1 MMEHSISKGKR
12 MSVISRN
19 IFLLVMIVLAAS
31 LAEAKSLYVAKNG
44 VDTNTGTIDSPFL
57 TIGKGINSMVAGD
70 TLFIRGGVYALST
83 TISISKSGTA
93 GAKYYIVAFPGE
105 RPVLDF
111 STQTSSDGLKLNGQ
125 YWHVYG
131 LEIRNS
137 AHNGIAVNG
146 SNNTVEFCSIHDN
159 RNTGLQLGNGASNNK
174 IINCDS
180 FFNYDPPSGGN
191 ADGFAPKLDV
201 GTGNYFY
208 GCRAWQ
214 NSDDGW
220 DGYMRPADNVF
231 TTIENCWAFMNG
243 YLRDNSQIVTGNGNG
258 FKMGGGDTTNKD
270 SLRHNATLIRC
281 LAFDN
286 RVKGFDQNNNRGTMI
301 ILNGTAYRNGAEN
314 YKVSS
319 FIRVS
324 ESLVV
329 KNSLELGNKVSLA
342 TFARQTTNSWT
353 IPIAVSEADF
363 ISLDTAGIRGP
374 RKADGS
380 LPDVAFMHLAAG
392 SKLINA
398 GTNIG
403 LPYNG
408 SAPDLG
414 AFETAGPTSVKKKE
428 DAVPE
433 EFLLEQNYPNPFNPS
448 TTITY
453 QVTKN
458 SSVVLKVYDALG
470 RETTTLVDEAKDAGR
485 YQVHCSLEGFSA
497 GMYIYRLT
505 AEGRTL
511 SRRMLLVR

>member
-1 MMEHSISKGKR
+1 MKFSHLI
-12 MSVISRN
+12 IAAL
-19 IFLLVMIVLAAS
+19 IFLFGAS
-31 LAEAKSLYVAKNG
+31 ESAESKSFYVSNAG
-44 VDTNTGTIDSPFL
+44 LDTNPGTIDSPFK

-70 TLFIRGGVYALST
+70 TVFVRGGVYALST
-83 TISISKSGTA
+83 TISISKSGTLSA
-93 GAKYYIVAFPGE
+93 YYYLFGYPGE
-105 RPVLDF
+105 RVVLDF

-125 YWHVYG
+125 YWYVYG
-131 LEIRNS
+131 IEVKKS
-137 AHNGIAVNG
+137 AHNGIAIN
-146 SNNTVEFCSIHDN
+146 SHNNIVEFCATYEN
-159 RNTGLQLGNGASNNK
+159 RNTGLQLGNGASNNR

-180 FFNYDPPSGGN
+180 YFNYDPPSGGN

-243 YLRDNSQIVTGNGNG
+243 YLRDNSVIATGNGNG

-270 SLRHNATLIRC
+270 SLRHNMTVIRS

-301 ILNGTAYRNGAEN
+301 LLNNTGYRNGAEN

-329 KNSLELGNKVSLA
+329 KNCLELGSKVSLA
-342 TFARQTTNSWT
+342 SFAKQTTNSWS
-353 IPIAVSEADF
+353 IPIPVTEADF
-363 ISLDTAGIRGP
+363 VSLDTTGVRGP

-380 LPDVAFMHLAAG
+380 LPDLGFMHLASG
-392 SKLINA
+392 SPLINA

-403 LPYNG
+403 MPFKG

-414 AFETAGPTSVKKKE
+414 AFEYTPNV
-428 DAVPE
+428 AVRE
-433 EFLLEQNYPNPFNPS
+433 HGTVASTFSLQQNYPNPFNPS
-448 TTITY
+448 TVIGFRIPASAYVSLT
-453 QVTKN
+453 VFD
-458 SSVVLKVYDALG
+458 LLG
-470 RETTTLVDEAKDAGR
+470 RETGILVNGIKDAG
-485 YQVHCSLEGFSA
+485 YHEVTFNASLTTSGVYF
-497 GMYIYRLT
+497 YRLQYGSIVET
-505 AEGRTL
+505 RTM
-511 SRRMLLVR
+511 MLIK

>member
-1 MMEHSISKGKR
+1 MR
-12 MSVISRN
+12 T
-19 IFLLVMIVLAAS
+19 LLLLITLILSAAQ
-31 LAEAKSLYVAKNG
+31 LEAKSLYVAKNG
-44 VDTNTGTIDSPFL
+44 IDTNTGTIDSPFL
-57 TIGKGINSMVAGD
+57 TIGKGINSMAAGD

-83 TISISKSGTA
+83 TISISKSGTS

-105 RPVLDF
+105 RPILDF
-111 STQTSSDGLKLNGQ
+111 TTQTSSDGLKLNGQ

-159 RNTGLQLGNGASNNK
+159 RNTGLQLGTGASNNK

-180 FFNYDPPSGGN
+180 FFNYDPPAGGN

-208 GCRAWQ
+208 GCRSWQ

-231 TTIENCWAFMNG
+231 TTLENCWAFMNG
-243 YLRDNSQIVTGNGNG
+243 YLRDNTQIATGNGNG
-258 FKMGGGDTTNKD
+258 FKMGGGDTSNKD
-270 SLRHNATLIRC
+270 SLRHNMTLTRC
-281 LAFDN
+281 LSFDN

-301 ILNGTAYRNGAEN
+301 LLNCTGYRNGAEN

-329 KNSLELGNKVSLA
+329 KNSVELGSKVSLA
-342 TFARQTTNSWT
+342 TFAKQTTNSWT
-353 IPIAVSEADF
+353 IPITVSEADF
-363 ISLDTAGIRGP
+363 VSLDTTGIRGP

-380 LPDVAFMHLAAG
+380 LPDVAFMHLASG

-403 LPYNG
+403 LPFTG
-408 SAPDLG
+408 TAPDLG
-414 AFETAGPTSVKKKE
+414 AFETTGPTAVQE
-428 DAVPE
+428 RTNAVPN
-433 EFLLEQNYPNPFNPS
+433 EFRLGQNFPNPFNPA
-448 TTITY
+448 TTINY
-453 QVTKN
+453 QLAA
-458 SSVVLKVYDALG
+458 SSVVTLKVFDALG
-470 RETTTLVDEAKDAGR
+470 REVTTLVNEVKDAGR
-485 YQVHCSLEGFSA
+485 YQVRFNAEGFSS
-497 GMYIYRLT
+497 GMYIYRVT
-505 AEGRTL
+505 AGGRTL
-511 SRRMLLVR
+511 SRTMIVLK

>member
-1 MMEHSISKGKR
+1 MVHSISKGKR
-12 MSVISRN
+12 MSFASRN
-19 IFLLVMIVLAAS
+19 IFILFMVVLAAVLS
-31 LAEAKSLYVAKNG
+31 EAKSLYVAKNG

-57 TIGKGINSMVAGD
+57 TIGKGINSMIAGD
-70 TLFIRGGVYALST
+70 TLFIRGGVYALSA

-125 YWHVYG
+125 YWHAYG

-243 YLRDNSQIVTGNGNG
+243 YLRDNTQIATGNGNG

-301 ILNGTAYRNGAEN
+301 ILHGTSYRNGAEN

-319 FIRVS
+319 FI
-324 ESLVV
+324 
-329 KNSLELGNKVSLA
+329 
-342 TFARQTTNSWT
+342 
-353 IPIAVSEADF
+353 
-363 ISLDTAGIRGP
+363 
-374 RKADGS
+374 
-380 LPDVAFMHLAAG
+380 
-392 SKLINA
+392 
-398 GTNIG
+398 
-403 LPYNG
+403 
-408 SAPDLG
+408 
-414 AFETAGPTSVKKKE
+414 
-428 DAVPE
+428 
-433 EFLLEQNYPNPFNPS
+433 
-448 TTITY
+448 
-453 QVTKN
+453 
-458 SSVVLKVYDALG
+458 
-470 RETTTLVDEAKDAGR
+470 
-485 YQVHCSLEGFSA
+485 
-497 GMYIYRLT
+497 
-505 AEGRTL
+505 
-511 SRRMLLVR
+511 